1 MGGKQLVKKTMLLS
15 LFLGFSILIVPMVPS
30 VHTTQSGPELESHI
44 RNGFRVATFEILVTN
59 VGDETAHNVRISN
72 ATVTGNIFFNFQ
84 ESKLPSEDIQPDRA
98 IDLDTRSLVIGFGN
112 FTLSITVTCDE
123 GASSTS
129 SVVGLIMGPFMI
141 IP

>member
-1 MGGKQLVKKTMLLS
+1 MKKTVIVAFVLVS
-15 LFLGFSILIVPMVPS
+15 SILLVPMTNS
-30 VHTTQSGPELESHI
+30 VQAIQSGPELESHI
-44 RNGFRVATFEILVTN
+44 RNGFRVATFEILVKN
-59 VGDETAHNVRISN
+59 IGDETAHNVRITD

-84 ESKLPSEDIQPDRA
+84 ESNLPSKDIEPGYT